1 MAKESHSLQDACL
14 QFCRYPPS
22 PALTPYVRNYCTGRS
37 NGRLRTPIEQRVVP
51 DGCIDN
57 VVCRANPTASF
68 STRIVGTMTRPLVD
82 TLQGTVDFLGIRFS
96 PGGFSRFFNRPAADF
111 TDQLIPLEKLSGA
124 SVLSRTIAQT
134 PDMTEVFLHLETF
147 LLQKRHDALGD
158 IHLADVFS
166 GIETSEWMS
175 TLAQFAQQ
183 AHCSER
189 QLRRKFHKHIGVSP
203 KMFCRIV
210 RFKQA
215 LKALRRPARTPLLDI
230 ALDAGYY
237 DQAHFIHDF
246 KRFYGDTPSAL
257 QG

>member
-1 MAKESHSLQDACL
+1 MAKETRSLQDACL
-14 QFCRYPPS
+14 HFSRHQPT
-22 PALTPYVRNYCTGRS
+22 PALAPYVRNYWTGRS
-37 NGRLRTPIEQRVVP
+37 NQCLGTPIEQRVVP
-51 DGCIDN
+51 DGCIDI
-57 VVCRANPTASF
+57 VVCRTDPTASF

-96 PGGFSRFFNRPAADF
+96 PGGFSHFFDQPAADF
-111 TDQLIPLEKLSGA
+111 TDQLIPLEKLSGT

-134 PDMTEVFLHLETF
+134 PHMTEVLLHLETF
-147 LLQKRHDALGD
+147 LQQKRLNDPCD
-158 IHLADVFS
+158 VHLAEVFS
-166 GIETSEWMS
+166 GIETSAWMS

-189 QLRRKFHKHIGVSP
+189 QLRRKFYDHIGVSP
-203 KMFCRIV
+203 KMFCRIA

-215 LKALRRPARTPLLDI
+215 LKALRQSARKPLLDI

-246 KRFYGDTPSAL
+246 RRFYGNTPSAVH
-257 QG
+257 G